1 MKTPINPVS
10 SIAREESLQAPSA
23 CGTGTLGVADMLLA
37 LIKKEFLALIR
48 DVHGLAALFLMP
60 AIFIIIMSL
69 ALKDVYSPSTKA
81 LSYVVEN
88 RDSGQLA
95 DTLLAEWEKRHGSP
109 QANGASWKDEV
120 RDGKLSYALVI
131 EKDFSRELAA
141 EHPGSGKQLKLIA
154 EPGLEGNTFVANNAE
169 LIMIANELR
178 ARTLLSAAR
187 MTQRLPQRSSQR
199 SLRSVAPDESVP
211 VSALAM
217 IDTERLSAGSRPT
230 AVQQNVPAW
239 LVFGMF
245 FVVASLANLFIQ
257 ERQCGALSRLASL
270 GVPTSV
276 MIWSKALPYLAINGL
291 QAVLMLAVGVWLMP
305 LLGGDALSLAGIHW
319 SALLLVLLAVS
330 TAAIGLALALA
341 SLVRTHA
348 QASALGPIVNILMA
362 AIGGVMVP
370 KFVMPEVMQR
380 LAEFSPMNWGLE
392 GMLAVLLRGS
402 DMAGVLLPAAKLMGF
417 ATLMIIIAVVFFR
430 RMAN

>member
-1 MKTPINPVS
+1 MQTPINPDRVT
-10 SIAREESLQAPSA
+10 REELWRASSVYE
-23 CGTGTLGVADMLLA
+23 TGISGVADMLLA

-60 AIFIIIMSL
+60 AIFIVIMSL
-69 ALKDVYSPSTKA
+69 ALKDVYSPPTKA
-81 LSYVVEN
+81 LPYAVES

-95 DTLLAEWEKRHGSP
+95 DNFLAEWKKRHGSP
-109 QANGASWKDEV
+109 QANSANWEDEV
-120 RDGKLSYALVI
+120 RAGKLSYVLVI

-141 EHPGSGKQLKLIA
+141 EHPGIGKQLRLIA
-154 EPGLEGNTFVANNAE
+154 EPGLEGSAFAANNAE

-178 ARTLLSAAR
+178 ARALLAAAR
-187 MTQRLPQRSSQR
+187 MSQRSSQR
-199 SLRSVAPDESVP
+199 PLRSGAPDESAP

-257 ERQCGALSRLASL
+257 ERQCGALTRLASL

-291 QAVLMLAVGVWLMP
+291 QAALMLAVGVWLMP

-319 SALLLVLLAVS
+319 GALMLVLLAVS
-330 TAAIGLALALA
+330 MAAIGLALALA

-370 KFVMPEVMQR
+370 KFIMPEVMQR

-402 DMAGVLLPAAKLMGF
+402 DTAGVLIPAAKLTGF
-417 ATLMIIIAVVFFR
+417 ATIMAIIAVVFFR
-430 RMAN
+430 RRAS